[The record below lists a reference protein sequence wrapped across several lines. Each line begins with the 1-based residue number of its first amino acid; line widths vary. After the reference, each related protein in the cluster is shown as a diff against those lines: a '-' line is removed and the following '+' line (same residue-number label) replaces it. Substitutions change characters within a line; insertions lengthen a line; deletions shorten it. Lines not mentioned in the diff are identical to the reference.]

1 MHNPRMLVEDI
12 FQWLTI
18 TPNLHPADYQNFHLH
33 EILRTMLAEPP
44 QINTIIS
51 LSGLGDS

>member
-1 MHNPRMLVEDI
+1 MARYLI
-12 FQWLTI
+12 YTLLI
-18 TPNLHPADYQNFHLH
+18 TKTFHLH

-51 LSGLGDS
+51 LSGLEDS